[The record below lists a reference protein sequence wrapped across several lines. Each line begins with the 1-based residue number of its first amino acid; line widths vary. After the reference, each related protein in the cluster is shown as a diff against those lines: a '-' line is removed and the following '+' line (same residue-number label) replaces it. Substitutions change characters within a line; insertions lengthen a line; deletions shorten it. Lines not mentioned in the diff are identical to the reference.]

1 MELHVKI
8 FDVVKRAS
16 RSLRICACAVG
27 LLAMAVTSTVSAEIA
42 PEQAALGGITL
53 GAPTSYVR
61 SIYGTGSVSR
71 EHGVLT
77 YRYHG
82 ASVSFWSENGPGK
95 VMNIDT
101 WKNNGFATPAGVTVG
116 MSSSILYDLYG
127 QPDWD
132 LNRRFITRKPVYAD
146 TQKNYVYFVS
156 GSDRY
161 KYLVFYTDSNDVIN
175 EIVLHWAD

>member
-77 YRYHG
+77 YRYNG

-101 WKNNGFATPAGVTVG
+101 WKNNGFATGIVN
-116 MSSSILYDLYG
+116 S
-127 QPDWD
+127 
-132 LNRRFITRKPVYAD
+132 
-146 TQKNYVYFVS
+146 FV
-156 GSDRY
+156 
-161 KYLVFYTDSNDVIN
+161 
-175 EIVLHWAD
+175 